1 MNYNHPQFRD
11 MASRLAQLFESEE
24 GERILRLITQLS
36 GTLNRRGSS
45 TEVLEKP
52 GDTPGK
58 LRVGTWEA
66 TDTATGRSFVLV
78 DTGEPLYKWAR
89 VQKIPPKGPR
99 RRVVLVGESVARGY
113 LYDPHFTPAQA
124 LEEIMNAACGPG
136 KIEVVDLARTD
147 ILHGQLQKLITQAL
161 HLQPD
166 ALVVFC
172 GNNWCPFI
180 QPSEEQLLDMASVF
194 RDTGSWRGVKELCES
209 FVIANARQTL
219 CQLEEIVREPGI
231 PVVFVLPEF
240 NLADWI
246 SECDCPPLLNSEQ
259 TEAWLRAKWKAEQ
272 LLKGDAWEK
281 AEGLGE
287 RLMQL
292 DQGTTAAGPYVLAE
306 ISQKREDHQTATTF
320 LEMARDAAVCW
331 PFQCTPRCFSVIQ
344 QTIREGAAAHGIHLV
359 DLPREFTRHLGGKT
373 ADRRL
378 FLDYCHLNLE
388 GIRISMALTAKTL
401 LPLLNYPTKSCK
413 ELAQVDMTVSANV
426 NATTHFLAAVYNADW
441 GQRMDVV
448 RHHLRTAL
456 EYDRGIARMMQLFL
470 DFHIR
475 RVPSSLCCSF
485 EQLCELQNI
494 TAMFSFYTDSISQKF
509 LNTNLLTAVG
519 DVLEEV
525 GIPTRSLVKD
535 LIIKEHG
542 VQNRAVNLV
551 NTLYSTGSYFRSL
564 VDRRPEF
571 YKATTRNTTFPLVC
585 DKPEPL
591 NFSITMKVPNVS
603 ANQAISLRLNG
614 KLVAEIAATDRWKT
628 STCSAPARLVHPG
641 INQVEIGW
649 PIPVWSD
656 EKQRKR
662 VADCLEAM
670 EVIDITPMFGLIHS
684 FRVSTERSASPHKAQ
699 KL

>member
-1 MNYNHPQFRD
+1 
-11 MASRLAQLFESEE
+11 
-24 GERILRLITQLS
+24 
-36 GTLNRRGSS
+36 
-45 TEVLEKP
+45 
-52 GDTPGK
+52 
-58 LRVGTWEA
+58 
-66 TDTATGRSFVLV
+66 
-78 DTGEPLYKWAR
+78 
-89 VQKIPPKGPR
+89 
-99 RRVVLVGESVARGY
+99 
-113 LYDPHFTPAQA
+113 
-124 LEEIMNAACGPG
+124 
-136 KIEVVDLARTD
+136 
-147 ILHGQLQKLITQAL
+147 
-161 HLQPD
+161 
-166 ALVVFC
+166 
-172 GNNWCPFI
+172 
-180 QPSEEQLLDMASVF
+180 
-194 RDTGSWRGVKELCES
+194 
-209 FVIANARQTL
+209 
-219 CQLEEIVREPGI
+219 
-231 PVVFVLPEF
+231 
-240 NLADWI
+240 
-246 SECDCPPLLNSEQ
+246 
-259 TEAWLRAKWKAEQ
+259 
-272 LLKGDAWEK
+272 
-281 AEGLGE
+281 
-287 RLMQL
+287 
-292 DQGTTAAGPYVLAE
+292 
-306 ISQKREDHQTATTF
+306 
-320 LEMARDAAVCW
+320 
-331 PFQCTPRCFSVIQ
+331 
-344 QTIREGAAAHGIHLV
+344 
-359 DLPREFTRHLGGKT
+359 
-373 ADRRL
+373 
-378 FLDYCHLNLE
+378 
-388 GIRISMALTAKTL
+388 
-401 LPLLNYPTKSCK
+401 
-413 ELAQVDMTVSANV
+413 
-426 NATTHFLAAVYNADW
+426 
-441 GQRMDVV
+441 MDVV

-475 RVPSSLCCSF
+475 RVPSSLCFSF